1 MLSYRHG
8 FHAGNFA
15 DVFKHVALVLLLDH
29 LKRKDKGFAYLD
41 THAGAGRYDLRG
53 EMARKTGEA
62 ATGIFKLWN
71 ASEVPAI
78 VTTYLDIIRALNG
91 GNGMP
96 RWYPGSP
103 LIARALLRPQD
114 RMLLAELHPA
124 DAPLLDLEFRGD
136 KQVQVRREDGYHM
149 LKAKL
154 PPHERRGMVLI
165 DPAYELRDE
174 PVRIVR
180 GVQEACQRWATG
192 IYAIW
197 YPIMPKV
204 PARKLHEALAATG
217 LRKILMAEFCLFP
230 RDNPLGM
237 NGSGMIVINPPWQF
251 DTEIAALMTW
261 LRQQMDPGNQGE
273 SIVRWLV
280 PE

>member
-15 DVFKHVALVLLLDH
+15 DVFKHVALVLLLEN

-62 ATGIFKLWN
+62 ATGILKLWN
-71 ASEVPAI
+71 APDPPPTVAE
-78 VTTYLDIIRALNG
+78 YLNCVKALNA

-103 LIARALLRPQD
+103 LIARARLRPQD

-136 KQVQVRREDGYHM
+136 KQVQVHREDGYQM
-149 LKAKL
+149 IKAKL

-174 PVRIVR
+174 PARIVR
-180 GVQEACQRWATG
+180 GVQDACQRWATG

-204 PARKLHEALAATG
+204 PARKLHEALAASG
-217 LRKILMAEFCLFP
+217 IRRILVTEFCLFP

-237 NGSGMIVINPPWQF
+237 NGSGMIVINPPWHF
-251 DTEIAALMTW
+251 DTEIAALMSW
-261 LRQQMDPGNQGE
+261 LLQQLDPADQGE